1 MIDFTCTHVCVC
13 VCVCVCVRVCVC
25 ARVRVCVCHNWLCQ
39 TVAELRGPT
48 CVVQRFRHGWPR
60 RGARNRWPG
69 RRKQRLLHGMRHR
82 RHARSRLE
90 PPLGAETCETT
101 DECAALCRSS
111 RSIVFIQSLIR
122 IDCCHVRSFA
132 QAMTEEEPMTK
143 DKDQKNRGSKTNTK
157 SADHILYGPARV
169 LDSKKAQLHQKT
181 AVAPGCV

>member
-1 MIDFTCTHVCVC
+1 MC

-48 CVVQRFRHGWPR
+48 CVVQRFRRGWLHR
-60 RGARNRWPG
+60 WASNRWPG
-69 RRKQRLLHGMRHR
+69 RRKQGRLLHGMRHR

-111 RSIVFIQSLIR
+111 RSIVFIQSLTR

-132 QAMTEEEPMTK
+132 QAMTEEEQMTK
-143 DKDQKNRGSKTNTK
+143 DKDQKNRGSKARTKTNTK
-157 SADHILYGPARV
+157 SADHIWTSACYRRTHNCT
-169 LDSKKAQLHQKT
+169 KRHRT
-181 AVAPGCV
+181 ALWPQGV